1 MKNDYL
7 NTRKDFPVEVKKV
20 LIIVVI
26 VVVLIIAMYFL
37 TTKIL
42 SKDSD
47 NSSNKVM
54 ENAIQYNEIL
64 AGESFNMNDEE
75 YYVIYYDSTDEYSTI
90 SSLISSYQLNNT
102 TIKLYSVDLSNG
114 MNSKYITEGDIVTSG
129 ASDLKVKATTLI
141 KFSDGEVS
149 ELITDISEITAILNN

>member
-1 MKNDYL
+1 
-7 NTRKDFPVEVKKV
+7 
-20 LIIVVI
+20 
-26 VVVLIIAMYFL
+26 
-37 TTKIL
+37 
-42 SKDSD
+42 
-47 NSSNKVM
+47 
-54 ENAIQYNEIL
+54 
-64 AGESFNMNDEE
+64 MNDEE